1 MRMNIQ
7 NLRVLVLRL
16 RSTAR
21 PRRQGREFTNLT
33 DGIMKLTYKRNV
45 KPGREPGW
53 LLKLTYEVMDKYGD
67 RELTEDDYDDVFES
81 VKSAAYEMGG
91 VNNRKQVRSVISVYR
106 LGETA
111 GGKYPIFIARND
123 TLIQTFYIS

>member
-1 MRMNIQ
+1 
-7 NLRVLVLRL
+7 
-16 RSTAR
+16 
-21 PRRQGREFTNLT
+21 
-33 DGIMKLTYKRNV
+33 MKLSYKRNV
-45 KPGREPGW
+45 KPGKEPGW

-81 VKSAAYEMGG
+81 VKSAVYEMGG
-91 VNNRKQVRSVISVYR
+91 VENRKQVRSVISVYR

-111 GGKYPIFIARND
+111 GGEYPIFIARND